1 MMALLRLFWN
11 ICLLRQPPQDVPA
24 SWALFLLLLLL
35 NLVIDTL
42 RVAEQAGLAQAL
54 VSILIYS
61 GALLG
66 VIVLLLWLLGYL
78 ARVQQTLTA
87 LLGTGLLITIFV
99 LPVEWVLGLFP
110 NSEGMFG
117 ILLLLLYAWNLIVTA
132 HILRHALSVKFF
144 FAAVLSLG
152 YFMLSFRLASLLF
165 PQVG

>member
-24 SWALFLLLLLL
+24 SWGLFALLLLI
-35 NLVIDTL
+35 NLVIDSL
-42 RVAEQAGLAQAL
+42 RVAQQVGLAQAIPL
-54 VSILIYS
+54 ILLYSIV
-61 GALLG
+61 LLG
-66 VIVLLLWLLGYL
+66 VIVLLLWLLGYR
-78 ARVQQTLTA
+78 ARVLQTLIA
-87 LLGTGLLITIFV
+87 MVGTGLVITVFV
-99 LPVEWVLGLFP
+99 LPLEWVLGLFP

-117 ILLLLLYAWNLIVTA
+117 ILLLFLYAWNLIVTA

-152 YFMLSFRLASLLF
+152 YFMLSFRLATLLF